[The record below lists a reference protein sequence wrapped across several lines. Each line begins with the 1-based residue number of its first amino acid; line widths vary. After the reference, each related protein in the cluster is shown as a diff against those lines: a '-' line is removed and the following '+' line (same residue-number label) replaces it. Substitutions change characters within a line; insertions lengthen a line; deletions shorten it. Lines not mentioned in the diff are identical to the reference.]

1 MKILEPSTKIGD
13 IFFLLNRVTTFKL
26 LQNIIQSAKDPVV
39 SNYLVRDL
47 LLFYQNIH
55 LLADAKIIV
64 S

>member
-55 LLADAKIIV
+55 FLADAKIIV